1 MGISNALAGGI
12 IMMALVYVLLS
23 VPGLVDRHFA
33 VSNALLQRSQA
44 DDLALKTSITISSL
58 SLAAADTVSVSLSN
72 TGNTKLW
79 EYSKFT
85 VIATYDADVSGSR
98 VKTTE
103 QLSYGGITATPGAG
117 QWVLHSFDPSIDSY
131 VDPKV
136 VNPGEQFVIRFK
148 PQNAIYSSS
157 PSVLVAMSTEN
168 GALTSRGGVL

>member
-12 IMMALVYVLLS
+12 IMMGLVYVLLS

-33 VSNALLQRSQA
+33 VSSALLQRTQA
-44 DDLALKTSITISSL
+44 DDLAQETSITISSL
-58 SLAAADTVSVSLSN
+58 SLASADTVSVTISN

-79 EYSKFT
+79 EYSEFT

-103 QLSYGGITATPGAG
+103 QLAYGGISASPGAG
-117 QWVLHSFDPSIDSY
+117 QWVLHSFDPAIDSY
-131 VDPKV
+131 VDPRV

-148 PQNAIYSSS
+148 PQGTIHSS

-168 GALTSRGGVL
+168 GAVTSRGGVL

>member
-44 DDLALKTSITISSL
+44 DDLAQKTSITISSL
-58 SLAAADTVSVSLSN
+58 SLVSGNTISANVSN

-85 VIATYDADVSGSR
+85 VIATYDANVSGSR

-103 QLSYGGITATPGAG
+103 HLTYGGITTTPGAG
-117 QWVLHSFDPSIDSY
+117 QWVLHSFDPAIDSY
-131 VDPKV
+131 VDPRV

-148 PQNAIYSSS
+148 PHGTIHSS